1 MSADRGEPADRLP
14 GLLDDLLAETDV
26 LTAML
31 APLDDAGW
39 DRPTPA
45 AGWAIRDQVSHLA
58 WFDDAA
64 TLAATDADRFRA
76 EAAAAEQAG
85 SAASFPDQIAARYRQ
100 LPVAEL
106 RGWLQHARAEYIR
119 VLRGLSGRT
128 RLPWYGPDMSAA
140 SSATAR
146 LMETWAHGQ
155 DVADALG
162 VQRPAT
168 GRLRHVAH
176 LGVATLGFS
185 FLLHGRP
192 APAEPVRVGLS
203 GPSGET
209 WTWGPAGA
217 PDSVTGPALDF
228 CLAVTQ
234 RRHVADTGLRTTGP
248 VAAQWMSIAQAFAGA
263 PGPGRSPGQFRTG
276 G

>member
-1 MSADRGEPADRLP
+1 MTAEPADRLP
-14 GLLDDLLAETDV
+14 GLLDDLLAETYV

-31 APLDDAGW
+31 GALDDEGW

-58 WFDDAA
+58 WFDEAA
-64 TLAATDADRFRA
+64 TLAAADPDRFRA
-76 EAAAAEQAG
+76 EAAAAALPG

-106 RGWLQHARAEYIR
+106 RDWLQRARAEYVR
-119 VLRGLSGRT
+119 VLRGLNGRT

-192 APAEPVRVGLS
+192 VPAEPVRVELS

-209 WTWGPAGA
+209 WAWGPAGA
-217 PDSVTGPALDF
+217 PDSVTGAALDF

-234 RRHVADTGLRTTGP
+234 RRHRDDTGLRTTGP
-248 VAAQWMSIAQAFAGA
+248 VAAEWMSIAQAFAGA
-263 PGPGRSPGQFRTG
+263 PGPGRSRG
-276 G
+276 GFGAGS